1 VLEDLDKEMNEQAI
15 EKARVSAAI
24 SQHVAAFLDR
34 NLNREF
40 HNGDLH
46 DYVNQRVTIAPGS
59 ADRIMRD
66 LRAKGRVNYK
76 VINRRQ
82 SLYLSLP
89 VKGQMELFQ

>member
-1 VLEDLDKEMNEQAI
+1 MNEQQI

-40 HNGDLH
+40 HVEELRR
-46 DYVNQRVTIAPGS
+46 YVFDNVQGYVAPAS
-59 ADRIMRD
+59 PDRILRD
-66 LRAKGRVNYK
+66 LRQRKIVNYRVVSRSK
-76 VINRRQ
+76 

-89 VKGQMELFQ
+89 TEGHLF